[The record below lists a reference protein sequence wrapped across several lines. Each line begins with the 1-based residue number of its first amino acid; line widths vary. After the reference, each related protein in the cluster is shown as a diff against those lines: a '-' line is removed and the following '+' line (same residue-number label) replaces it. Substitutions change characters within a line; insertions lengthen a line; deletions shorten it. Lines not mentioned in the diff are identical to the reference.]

1 MRDTIEVTLKISAEG
16 AYRVYDEFAE
26 KMITYGS
33 YNVTAEFPEGNWLNS
48 YLLSFGTLLKEVG
61 PEHLRERILSHL
73 DTIKR
78 NLDPLS

>member
-33 YNVTAEFPEGNWLNS
+33 YNVAAEFPEGNWLNS
-48 YLLSFGTLLKEVG
+48 YLQEI
-61 PEHLRERILSHL
+61 R
-73 DTIKR
+73 
-78 NLDPLS
+78 DPSRRGWPGAFT